1 MFIWDGFPEL
11 MTAVERLEEFVQCQ
25 KTDVV
30 TKKFMMF
37 HCHFTHPQ
45 TTPGNITFS
54 QSQAGMVTIN
64 QLYLMKSHTDA
75 ILLVL
80 HLNIITVALLHK
92 SLQSAM
98 SPFLLCLLNFAV
110 FIGGALILVPL

>member
-1 MFIWDGFPEL
+1 MGWFPRTHDSSGAFRGICT
-11 MTAVERLEEFVQCQ
+11 MP

-30 TKKFMMF
+30 TKKIMMF

-98 SPFLLCLLNFAV
+98 SPFLYVYSTLQFLLV
-110 FIGGALILVPL
+110 VL